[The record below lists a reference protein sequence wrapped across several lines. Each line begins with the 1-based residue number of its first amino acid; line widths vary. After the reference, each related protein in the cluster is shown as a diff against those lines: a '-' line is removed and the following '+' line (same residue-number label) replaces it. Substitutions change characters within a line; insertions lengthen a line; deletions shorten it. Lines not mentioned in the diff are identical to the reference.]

1 MATFE
6 IFIENGVAGCRCSF
20 DRAKEPVVLN
30 QHEAAAL
37 SIIKESLPESADVRV
52 ERRTDSYLT
61 LITGEYGDFC
71 RLKATDRAKWV
82 SLDLWNAADEIKKDD
97 RLQIVKNQNQ
107 RHWKI
112 PLSCVADLEQY
123 SFFINAAYSANKED
137 CV

>member
-30 QHEAAAL
+30 RHEAAAL
-37 SIIKESLPESADVRV
+37 SIIRESLPESADVRV
-52 ERRTDSYLT
+52 ERRTDGYLT

-82 SLDLWNAADEIKKDD
+82 SLDLWGATDEIKNDD

-112 PLSCVADLEQY
+112 PLSCVADLEKY
-123 SFFINAAYSANKED
+123 SIFINVAYSANKED
-137 CV
+137 RV

>member
-1 MATFE
+1 MASFE
-6 IFIENGVAGCRCSF
+6 IFFENGGAGWRCSL

-37 SIIKESLPESADVRV
+37 SIIKEALPDSADIRV

-97 RLQIVKNQNQ
+97 RLEIVKNRKQ

-112 PLSCVADLEQY
+112 PLSCVAELEQY
-123 SFFINAAYSANKED
+123 SCFINAAYCANKGD
-137 CV
+137 RV

>member
-1 MATFE
+1 MANFE
-6 IFIENGVAGCRCSF
+6 IFFESGVAGCRCSF
-20 DRAKEPVVLN
+20 DRTKEPVLLN
-30 QHEAAAL
+30 QYEATAL

-82 SLDLWNAADEIKKDD
+82 SLDLWNAADEIKKDG

-112 PLSCVADLEQY
+112 PLSCVGDLERY
-123 SFFINAAYSANKED
+123 SVFIVAAYNANKED